1 MILHGGRTHYGH
13 AIGILTL
20 DTHFPRIPGDVG
32 NATSYPFPVTFKKVT
47 GATVPRVVTQGDPK
61 LLPLFINAAKEL
73 EREGVRAITT
83 SCGFLILF
91 QDALTNAVSVPVF
104 TSSLLMIP
112 LVYRLLG
119 SHHQVGLLTAD
130 ASALTSRHLQAAGI
144 GSIPLAVAGMQDQPE
159 FARAILN
166 DEATID
172 PLKVTQEMIQVA
184 QKLVTTHPNIGA
196 LVLECANMP
205 PYTHALH
212 SATGLPV
219 FDLNNFI
226 TFIYHAVVAQER
238 FTKGFL

>member
-1 MILHGGRTHYGH
+1 MISSGGRTHYGQ

-47 GATVPRVVTQGDPK
+47 GATVRRVVTQGDPT
-61 LLPLFINAAKEL
+61 LLPLFIDAAKAL

-91 QDALTNAVSVPVF
+91 QDELANAVTVPVF
-104 TSSLLMIP
+104 TSSLLMVP
-112 LVYRLLG
+112 VVYRMLG
-119 SHHQVGLLTAD
+119 SHQQVGLITAD
-130 ASALTSRHLQAAGI
+130 ASALTPRHLQAAGI
-144 GSIPLAVAGMQDQPE
+144 DSIPLAVAGMQDQPE
-159 FARAILN
+159 FARAILHDN
-166 DEATID
+166 TSID
-172 PLKVTQEMIQVA
+172 PAKVTQEMIQVA
-184 QKLVTTHPNIGA
+184 QELISTHPKIGA

-226 TFIYHAVVAQER
+226 RFIYQAVVVKER
-238 FTKGFL
+238 FSTGFL

>member
-1 MILHGGRTHYGH
+1 MILRGGRAHYGQ

-47 GATVPRVVTQGDPK
+47 GATVTRVVTQGDPT
-61 LLPLFINAAKEL
+61 LLPLFIDAAKEL
-73 EREGVRAITT
+73 EHEGVRAITT

-91 QDALTNAVSVPVF
+91 QDELANAVTVPVF
-104 TSSLLMIP
+104 TSSLLMVP

-119 SHHQVGLLTAD
+119 SQQQVGLLTAD
-130 ASALTSRHLQAAGI
+130 ASALTPRHLQAAGI
-144 GSIPLAVAGMQDQPE
+144 DSIPLAIAGLQDQPE
-159 FARAILN
+159 FAHAILDN
-166 DEATID
+166 NTTID
-172 PLKVTQEMIQVA
+172 PTKVTQEMIQVA
-184 QKLVTTHPNIGA
+184 QELITTHSKIGA

-226 TFIYHAVVAQER
+226 TFIYHAVVVKER
-238 FTKGFL
+238 FSEGLL

>member
-1 MILHGGRTHYGH
+1 MLLHGGHTHYGY

-47 GATVPRVVTQGDPK
+47 GATVPRVVTQGDST
-61 LLPLFINAAKEL
+61 LLPLFIDAAKEL

-83 SCGFLILF
+83 TCGFLILF
-91 QDALTNAVSVPVF
+91 QDALANTVTVPVF

-119 SHHQVGLLTAD
+119 SHQQVGLITAD

-144 GSIPLAVAGMQDQPE
+144 ESIPLAIAGMQDQPE
-159 FARAILN
+159 FAQAILG
-166 DEATID
+166 DSTTFD
-172 PLKVTQEMIQVA
+172 PAKVTQEMIHVGQE
-184 QKLVTTHPNIGA
+184 LITTHPQIGA

-212 SATGLPV
+212 NATGLPV

-226 TFIYHAVVAQER
+226 TFIYHAVLIQER
-238 FTKGFL
+238 FTTGFL